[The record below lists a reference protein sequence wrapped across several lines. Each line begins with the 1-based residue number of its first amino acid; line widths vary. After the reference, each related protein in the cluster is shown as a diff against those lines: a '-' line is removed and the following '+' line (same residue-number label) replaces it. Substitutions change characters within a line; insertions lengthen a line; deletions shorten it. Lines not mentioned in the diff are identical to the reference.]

1 MPISTIPFFD
11 HSVQLCNFGLFI
23 SYMKAW
29 KDQFYIK
36 NLEQRSSFDEI
47 NSRNNDYNFLSR
59 DNTLICKMEER
70 WGKMEELYIFLPL

>member
-1 MPISTIPFFD
+1 
-11 HSVQLCNFGLFI
+11 
-23 SYMKAW
+23 MKAW

-59 DNTLICKMEER
+59 DNTLICKMEEFKM
-70 WGKMEELYIFLPL
+70 GKNGRIVHFSAIVSHTVMHFRQV